1 MFLLARDPSV
11 VHRALSKY
19 RAALEG
25 LPCGPIATF
34 AVGRSSLGWFA
45 ARPADNLHVYRD
57 GFIVGKLSPGE
68 ARSLQPILHGD
79 AAAPRE
85 VHPLVSATLLEVRDG
100 DVRARPFHITNVFRD
115 DESVSDMQLLI
126 ADAKAYRP
134 WAEGVALLGTAGY
147 LPGNMTLFAE
157 VAKIPL
163 FHAFDRKNGRDERV
177 DRFTS
182 RKPDDSAM
190 VERLASI
197 VPTHGPAYLGFSG
210 GCDSRFVLGLLLQAG
225 VRPQLLHLT
234 DFEDPIVRRVAA
246 ETDVPITI
254 VTQPAADPDP
264 ARYTLMTDAQIY
276 FRGGHYGRLRHHLTP
291 GSLYY
296 TGLFADSLIK
306 NAFRAAW
313 KVPRRR
319 RDMLERL
326 IEHALLPRMKSRE
339 PGLSRASGKSALRG
353 FLRERL
359 ALGPDDG
366 PFERAKELAAW
377 FYFSHRGV
385 RWTPATLADLSFHAE
400 PVLPLADMRALELGI
415 RSSAWSNFHNDRVR
429 ALTHRLV
436 PQVRSEYSNGQ
447 RAEVSPAPRR
457 AVEKLGY
464 EYGARA
470 IVYLKGKLEK
480 RGPGAASGQGG
491 PGPAAGEESPGF
503 RKYFDRALPDLLSSG
518 DCSYWVKRAAITVN
532 SALGYLEDSARPE
545 QVVSRAESIAIESGG
560 ARSCHF

>member
-1 MFLLARDPSV
+1 
-11 VHRALSKY
+11 
-19 RAALEG
+19 
-25 LPCGPIATF
+25 
-34 AVGRSSLGWFA
+34 
-45 ARPADNLHVYRD
+45 
-57 GFIVGKLSPGE
+57 
-68 ARSLQPILHGD
+68 
-79 AAAPRE
+79 
-85 VHPLVSATLLEVRDG
+85 
-100 DVRARPFHITNVFRD
+100 
-115 DESVSDMQLLI
+115 
-126 ADAKAYRP
+126 
-134 WAEGVALLGTAGY
+134 
-147 LPGNMTLFAE
+147 
-157 VAKIPL
+157 
-163 FHAFDRKNGRDERV
+163 
-177 DRFTS
+177 
-182 RKPDDSAM
+182 
-190 VERLASI
+190 
-197 VPTHGPAYLGFSG
+197 
-210 GCDSRFVLGLLLQAG
+210 
-225 VRPQLLHLT
+225 
-234 DFEDPIVRRVAA
+234 
-246 ETDVPITI
+246 
-254 VTQPAADPDP
+254 
-264 ARYTLMTDAQIY
+264 
-276 FRGGHYGRLRHHLTP
+276 
-291 GSLYY
+291 
-296 TGLFADSLIK
+296 
-306 NAFRAAW
+306 
-313 KVPRRR
+313 
-319 RDMLERL
+319 MLERL